1 MSNPFNKNNVI
12 PFPKGKRLPSASNLS
27 DNKINEFNNMQ
38 KTEINVFDT
47 LSLEVP
53 TYVINQKISF
63 LKNLST
69 IKRKRLKTSLNYHT
83 KKLSE
88 MLKELNPDD
97 PSFEKILEAS
107 VDNLVLKK
115 SFEKLDSMEVA

>member
-69 IKRKRLKTSLNYHT
+69 IKRKRLKTSLNYHL
-83 KKLSE
+83 KKLSKMCE
-88 MLKELNPDD
+88 MAPV
-97 PSFEKILEAS
+97 FYS
-107 VDNLVLKK
+107 VLRREIKTNKK
-115 SFEKLDSMEVA
+115 DIF